1 MGAFGWLK
9 CGSAG
14 PCKEDG
20 EALRLT
26 FRNVKTLSPQ
36 HSRMLCRLMLTT
48 KQETQLK
55 RNGEILGENARPPCT
70 PSYSKHPVLSL
81 QATPSTP
88 SSAPRPHECL

>member
-48 KQETQLK
+48 KQSSK
-55 RNGEILGENARPPCT
+55 RNGEILGVDARAKPCN
-70 PSYSKHPVLSL
+70 
-81 QATPSTP
+81 PSTP

>member
-48 KQETQLK
+48 KHTAETK
-55 RNGEILGENARPPCT
+55 RGNFGGERPAKPCT
-70 PSYSKHPVLSL
+70 PSS
-81 QATPSTP
+81 
-88 SSAPRPHECL
+88 